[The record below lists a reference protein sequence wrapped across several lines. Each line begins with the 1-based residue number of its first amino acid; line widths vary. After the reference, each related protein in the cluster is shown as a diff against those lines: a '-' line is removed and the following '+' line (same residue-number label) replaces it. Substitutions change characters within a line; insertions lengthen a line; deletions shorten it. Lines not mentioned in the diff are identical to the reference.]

1 MKVASPSGGSFGSAH
16 APGAARGGRH
26 QPDGQRAS
34 AQTLV
39 GNDGAAV
46 FDAVRPLDHQG
57 QRYVDH
63 GHALAVAQ
71 QRCDLHGFSR
81 AVDAALRIDKSVEP
95 GGDRAAG
102 DAAVGQ
108 IEGRRFETQEGVIA
122 VAVACDQHGR
132 RQRALAARQIG
143 FEMHVT
149 GVGGACERTSLLRE
163 SSRTS
168 TAPLAWVVSSECTN
182 AWMPSLPENA
192 VSPRSETMN
201 HWVATESNSSLSA
214 PAGVRGS
221 T

>member
-1 MKVASPSGGSFGSAH
+1 MKVASPSGGRFGSAH

-102 DAAVGQ
+102 DAGVGQ

-149 GVGGACERTSLLRE
+149 GVGGAFARKDF
-163 SSRTS
+163 
-168 TAPLAWVVSSECTN
+168 
-182 AWMPSLPENA
+182 
-192 VSPRSETMN
+192 
-201 HWVATESNSSLSA
+201 VATREQPYLDRA
-214 PAGVRGS
+214 LGLGRIERMHERVDAVVVGKRGEPQIGDDEPLGRNRIKFILERARGPPP
-221 T
+221 